1 MLYSELVQICLEFKF
16 GSGLGQVWFM
26 SCGRSGR
33 RGPSGL
39 EGLLDEPGIHLYG
52 RLYRREVEIILSA
65 VRACCAFACYMF
77 QMKFD
82 EFSVHD
88 NNILRLAVG

>member
-1 MLYSELVQICLEFKF
+1 MLHSELAQICLRFRF

-39 EGLLDEPGIHLYG
+39 EGLLDEPGIHMYG
-52 RLYRREVEIILSA
+52 KIVPERSGKNLECGAGVLCVCMLHASDEI
-65 VRACCAFACYMF
+65 
-77 QMKFD
+77 
-82 EFSVHD
+82 
-88 NNILRLAVG
+88 